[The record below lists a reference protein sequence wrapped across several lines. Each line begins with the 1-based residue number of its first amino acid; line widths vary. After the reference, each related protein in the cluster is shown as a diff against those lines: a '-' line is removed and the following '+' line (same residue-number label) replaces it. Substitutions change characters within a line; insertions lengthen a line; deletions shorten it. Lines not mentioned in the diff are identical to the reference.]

1 MSVYERITVRLLP
14 EDADALY
21 DMVDSG
27 KYRNISEAA
36 AAAIREFVETH
47 KGETG
52 PSEVPP
58 LDELIEEEP
67 KGVDQKIQ
75 DAVRSYLEKRM
86 NV

>member
-36 AAAIREFVETH
+36 SAAIREFVEAH

-52 PSEVPP
+52 TSEVPP
-58 LDELIEEEP
+58 LEELIDEEP
-67 KGVDQKIQ
+67 KEVDQKIQ
-75 DAVRSYLEKRM
+75 EAVRAYLEKRM